1 MSSELEIL
9 LVNVLFILIPIF
21 ALQIFWIDKDKWKF
35 DLKMPSFTILLSLS
49 TILCMSF
56 PLEFSPNFSFDLRQ
70 VPFIVGAL
78 YGGYRMGGWI
88 FPSHTSIPIYHRW

>member
-21 ALQIFWIDKDKWKF
+21 ALQIFWIDKDKCKS
-35 DLKMPSFTILLSLS
+35 DLKMPSFAILLSIS

-56 PLEFSPNFSFDLRQ
+56 PHC
-70 VPFIVGAL
+70 FIEKA
-78 YGGYRMGGWI
+78 
-88 FPSHTSIPIYHRW
+88 